1 MEIIIERKYLK
12 SKYTIGDLYIVE
24 NGSKKWICNTL
35 EDCVRDLNRNGQFD
49 NGEKKV
55 YGETAIPYGI
65 YEVKLNVK
73 SPKYSN
79 FAKYPWAKPYGGFLP
94 RLKNVKSF
102 DGILVHP
109 GNTPSD
115 TLGCV
120 LVGYNTIK
128 GQLTDSRKAFATLMD
143 KYLIPAR
150 KRGENV
156 FITVK

>member
-55 YGETAIPYGI
+55 YGETAIHFGR
-65 YEVKLNVK
+65 YEVELNVK

-79 FAKYPWAKPYGGFLP
+79 FAKCPWA
-94 RLKNVKSF
+94 
-102 DGILVHP
+102 
-109 GNTPSD
+109 
-115 TLGCV
+115 
-120 LVGYNTIK
+120 
-128 GQLTDSRKAFATLMD
+128 
-143 KYLIPAR
+143 
-150 KRGENV
+150 
-156 FITVK
+156 

>member
-1 MEIIIERKYLK
+1 MEITLK
-12 SKYTIGDLYIVE
+12 RIALMDTYTIGRLYVD
-24 NGSKKWICNTL
+24 NVYVCDTL

-55 YGETAIPYGI
+55 YGETAIHYGR
-65 YEVKLNVK
+65 YEVELNVK

-79 FAKYPWAKPYGGFLP
+79 FAKYPWAKPYCGFLP
-94 RLKNVKSF
+94 RLKNVKNF

-109 GNTPSD
+109 GNTPRD

-128 GQLTDSRKAFATLMD
+128 GQLTDSRKAFALLMD

-150 KRGENV
+150 KRGEKV

>member
-1 MEIIIERKYLK
+1 MEITLK
-12 SKYTIGDLYIVE
+12 RIALRDTYTIGRLYVDDVYV
-24 NGSKKWICNTL
+24 CNTL

-55 YGETAIPYGI
+55 YGETAIPYGR
-65 YEVKLNVK
+65 YEVELNVK

-94 RLKNVKSF
+94 RLKNVNGF
-102 DGILVHP
+102 EGILIHV
-109 GNTPSD
+109 GNTPQASS
-115 TLGCV
+115 GCV

-128 GQLTDSRKAFATLMD
+128 GQLTDSRKAFALLMD

-150 KRGENV
+150 KRGEKV

>member
-24 NGSKKWICNTL
+24 NESKKWICNTL

-49 NGEKKV
+49 NDEKKV
-55 YGETAIPYGI
+55 YGETAIHYGR
-65 YEVKLNVK
+65 YEVELNAK

-79 FAKYPWAKPYGGFLP
+79 FAKYPWAKPYNGCLP
-94 RLKNVKSF
+94 RLKNVKNF

-128 GQLTDSRKAFATLMD
+128 GQLTNSRKAFALLMD
-143 KYLIPAR
+143 KYLTPAR
-150 KRGENV
+150 KRGEKV
-156 FITVK
+156 CITIK

>member
-1 MEIIIERKYLK
+1 MEIILRRIALRDT
-12 SKYTIGDLYIVE
+12 YTIGRLYVD
-24 NGSKKWICNTL
+24 NVYVCDTL

-55 YGETAIPYGI
+55 YGETAIHFGR
-65 YEVKLNVK
+65 YEVELNVK

-79 FAKYPWAKPYGGFLP
+79 FAKYPWAKPYDGCLP
-94 RLKNVKSF
+94 RLKNVKNF
-102 DGILVHP
+102 DGILIHV

-128 GQLTDSRKAFATLMD
+128 GQLTNSRKAFALLMD
-143 KYLIPAR
+143 KYLVPAR

>member
-1 MEIIIERKYLK
+1 MELTLRRIALRDT
-12 SKYTIGDLYIVE
+12 YTIGRLYVE
-24 NGSKKWICNTL
+24 DVYVSDTL

-55 YGETAIPYGI
+55 YGETSIPFGR
-65 YEVKLNVK
+65 YEVELNVK

-94 RLKNVKSF
+94 RLKNVNGF
-102 DGILVHP
+102 EGILIHV
-109 GNTPSD
+109 GNTPKD
-115 TLGCV
+115 TLGCI

-128 GQLTDSRKAFATLMD
+128 GQLTNSRKAFAFLMD

-156 FITVK
+156 WITIK

>member
-55 YGETAIPYGI
+55 YGETAIHYGR
-65 YEVKLNVK
+65 YEVELNVK

-79 FAKYPWAKPYGGFLP
+79 FAKYPWAKPYDGCLP
-94 RLKNVKSF
+94 RLKNVNGF
-102 DGILVHP
+102 EGILIHV
-109 GNTPSD
+109 GNTPRD

-128 GQLTDSRKAFATLMD
+128 GQLT
-143 KYLIPAR
+143 
-150 KRGENV
+150 N
-156 FITVK
+156 

>member
-1 MEIIIERKYLK
+1 MEIILRRIALMET
-12 SKYTIGDLYIVE
+12 YTIGRLYV
-24 NGSKKWICNTL
+24 GDVYVCDTL

-55 YGETAIPYGI
+55 YGETAIPFGR
-65 YEVKLNVK
+65 YEVELNVK

-79 FAKYPWAKPYGGFLP
+79 FAKYPWAKPYDGCLP
-94 RLKNVKSF
+94 RLKNVNFF
-102 DGILVHP
+102 DGVLLHV
-109 GNTPSD
+109 GNTQKD
-115 TLGCV
+115 TLGCI

-128 GQLTDSRKAFATLMD
+128 GQLTNSRKAFALLMD
-143 KYLIPAR
+143 KYLTPAK

>member
-24 NGSKKWICNTL
+24 NGSKKWIFNTL

-55 YGETAIPYGI
+55 YGETAIPFGR
-65 YEVKLNVK
+65 YEVELNVK

-79 FAKYPWAKPYGGFLP
+79 FAKYPWAKPYDGCLP
-94 RLKNVKSF
+94 RLKNVNGF
-102 DGILVHP
+102 EGILIHV
-109 GNTPSD
+109 GNTQQD
-115 TLGCV
+115 TLGCI

-128 GQLTDSRKAFATLMD
+128 GQLTDSRNAFAL
-143 KYLIPAR
+143 LIF
-150 KRGENV
+150 
-156 FITVK
+156 FIF

>member
-1 MEIIIERKYLK
+1 MEITLK
-12 SKYTIGDLYIVE
+12 RIALRDTYTIGRLYVDDVYV
-24 NGSKKWICNTL
+24 CNTL

-55 YGETAIPYGI
+55 YGETAIPFGR
-65 YEVKLNVK
+65 YEVELNVK

-94 RLKNVKSF
+94 RLKNVKNF
-102 DGILVHP
+102 DGVLLHV
-109 GNTPSD
+109 GNTPKD
-115 TLGCV
+115 TLGCI

-128 GQLTDSRKAFATLMD
+128 GQLTNSRKAFALLMD
-143 KYLIPAR
+143 KYLTPAR
-150 KRGENV
+150 RRGEKV

>member
-1 MEIIIERKYLK
+1 MELTLRRIALRDT
-12 SKYTIGDLYIVE
+12 YTIGRLYVDDVYV
-24 NGSKKWICNTL
+24 CDTL

-55 YGETAIPYGI
+55 YGETAIHFGRYDV
-65 YEVKLNVK
+65 ELNVK

-94 RLKNVKSF
+94 RLKNVKNF
-102 DGILVHP
+102 DGVLLHV
-109 GNTPSD
+109 GNTTRD

-128 GQLTDSRKAFATLMD
+128 GQLTDSRKAFALLMD
-143 KYLIPAR
+143 KYLTPAR
-150 KRGENV
+150 KRGEKV
-156 FITVK
+156 FITIK

>member
-1 MEIIIERKYLK
+1 MELTLRRIALRDT
-12 SKYTIGDLYIVE
+12 YTIGRLYVDDVYV
-24 NGSKKWICNTL
+24 SDTL

-55 YGETAIPYGI
+55 YGETAIAYGR
-65 YEVKLNVK
+65 YEVELNVK

-79 FAKYPWAKPYGGFLP
+79 FAKYPWAKPYDGFLP
-94 RLKNVKSF
+94 RLKNVKNF
-102 DGILVHP
+102 DGVLLHV
-109 GNTPSD
+109 GNTPKD
-115 TLGCV
+115 TLGCI

-128 GQLTDSRKAFATLMD
+128 GQLTDSRKAFALLMD

-156 FITVK
+156 WITVK